1 MRVCDGFR
9 VSYPQPASD
18 RAGRGWQAGVKESG
32 RSAAGRAD
40 GERGGLALAGGWLAA
55 VACCLAMVGCH
66 SAGTT
71 ADVVVDVQAANPVIG
86 AISEQIEGDA
96 VLSPLAEAAI
106 SAKISAPVNRFYVQR
121 GAHVR
126 AGQLLVRLED
136 RDLEAAAVDNEG
148 AYEAAQAAY
157 QQATS
162 VQQPAAMQ
170 AAKLD
175 LKQAKANLDLDKGL
189 VESREKLFAEGAI
202 PGRDLDSAKATLV
215 QAQAAYDTAEQ
226 HLQALQRV
234 GQQASQ
240 KAAQGDLTSARGKY
254 LNAEASRSYA
264 YLRSPIAGV
273 VTDRPLF
280 DGEMATAGTPVIT
293 GMDTSSLT
301 DKLHLSQALTQNI
314 QVGAK
319 AEVSAPGMEAAIP
332 GEVSLISPAVDP
344 GSTTVEVWVK
354 MKNPDG
360 RLKAGT
366 SVHVTIVGRTA
377 QEALQVPASAL
388 LTSEGGGFQVM
399 VVGSDGAAHL
409 RSVAVGIR
417 GVEWVQILSGLS
429 PSEVVI
435 DSGGYGLDDG
445 TKVHVAPPEEGDAD
459 QGAAGQDGQGGGQS

>member
-1 MRVCDGFR
+1 MRVHDGFK
-9 VSYPQPASD
+9 VGYPQRASD
-18 RAGRGWQAGVKESG
+18 LADRGLPARVKRNGSSASG
-32 RSAAGRAD
+32 RVT
-40 GERGGLALAGGWLAA
+40 GERGYLELAGCWLTAL
-55 VACCLAMVGCH
+55 ACCLGMVGCH
-66 SAGTT
+66 SADTT
-71 ADVVVDVQAANPVIG
+71 PDVVVDVQAARPVVGTI
-86 AISEQIEGDA
+86 AEQIEGDA

-106 SAKISAPVNRFYVQR
+106 SPKISAPVSRFYVQR

-136 RDLEAAAVDNEG
+136 QDLEAAAVDNRG

-170 AAKLD
+170 TAKLD

-226 HLQALQRV
+226 RLQALQRV

-254 LNAEASRSYA
+254 LSAQASRSYA

-280 DGEMATAGTPVIT
+280 DGEMAAAGTPVVT
-293 GMDTSSLT
+293 VMDTSSLIA
-301 DKLHLSQALTQNI
+301 KLHLSQAMTQSI
-314 QVGAK
+314 QVGNK
-319 AEVSAPGMEAAIP
+319 AEVSAPGVDEAIP
-332 GEVSLISPAVDP
+332 GEVSLISPALDP

-354 MKNPDG
+354 IKNPDG

-366 SVHVTIVGRTA
+366 PVHVSIVGRTA
-377 QEALQVPASAL
+377 QDAIQVPVSAL
-388 LTSEGGGFQVM
+388 LTSEGGGFEVM

-409 RSVAVGIR
+409 RRVTVGIR
-417 GVEWVQILSGLS
+417 GVKKTQILSGLS
-429 PSEVVI
+429 PSDVVI
-435 DSGGYGLDDG
+435 DSGSYGLDDG
-445 TKVHVAPPEEGDAD
+445 TKVHVAPLEEGDAD
-459 QGAAGQDGQGGGQS
+459 KGAAGQDGQDGGQS